1 MDIKDLLGDD
11 LGEVVNGKLKEA
23 GKRIELVDHEHKD
36 VEEMTD
42 SEYIKYREN
51 QKESR

>member
-1 MDIKDLLGDD
+1 MDIKDLFGNELS
-11 LGEVVNGKLKEA
+11 EVVNQKLKEA
-23 GKRIELVDHEHKD
+23 GKRIELVDHEYKD